1 MEGFFRSLT
10 KVKRIYKNLGKRE
23 KFVFIAVVEGLYFFI
38 LLAFANFFWILF
50 LISLFFVA
58 LSTIFALKQE
68 LAEAKYF
75 VLLILPLCFWSASL
89 LFARAMLGHPFLYLI
104 AAILYGISRYSLFLT
119 LNIYNVAAIRT
130 IQLVRAAHAVGF
142 LFTLLSAFF
151 IYSLIWTARPSYWVL
166 VLLVS
171 FFSWPLILQS
181 LWSIELENF
190 ISKRTV
196 FFSLVLTLIL
206 AELALSFSFWPILPT
221 IGALALVSA
230 MYVLLG
236 ITHFYFTQRLKKRT
250 VWEYLGIA
258 GLILAFIIATTR
270 WGG

>member
-1 MEGFFRSLT
+1 
-10 KVKRIYKNLGKRE
+10 
-23 KFVFIAVVEGLYFFI
+23 
-38 LLAFANFFWILF
+38 
-50 LISLFFVA
+50 
-58 LSTIFALKQE
+58 
-68 LAEAKYF
+68 
-75 VLLILPLCFWSASL
+75 
-89 LFARAMLGHPFLYLI
+89 
-104 AAILYGISRYSLFLT
+104 
-119 LNIYNVAAIRT
+119 
-130 IQLVRAAHAVGF
+130 
-142 LFTLLSAFF
+142 
-151 IYSLIWTARPSYWVL
+151 
-166 VLLVS
+166 VS